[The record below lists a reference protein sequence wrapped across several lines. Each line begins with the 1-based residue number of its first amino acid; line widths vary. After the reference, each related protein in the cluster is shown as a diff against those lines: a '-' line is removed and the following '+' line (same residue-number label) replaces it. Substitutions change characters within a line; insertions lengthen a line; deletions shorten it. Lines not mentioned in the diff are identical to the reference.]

1 MKKKYR
7 VYVPTTLCFDVVAE
21 SQAQA
26 RRIAAAASYT
36 PVEPLEVRWPDGSFD
51 TDSINISLW
60 SIGREGLAGNN
71 IELHEQGGEL
81 NTPIEQIEGGV
92 RDFAELH
99 GNENELA
106 AALR

>member
-7 VYVPTTLCFDVVAE
+7 VYIPTTLCFDVAAE

-26 RRIAAAASYT
+26 RRIAAAAAYT
-36 PVEPLEVRWPDGSFD
+36 PVEPLETQWPDGSFD
-51 TDSINISLW
+51 PDSIDVRLW
-60 SIGREGLAGNN
+60 SVERSGLTGDN
-71 IELHEQGGEL
+71 IELQEL
-81 NTPIEQIEGGV
+81 GDECNTPIEQIEGGV

-99 GNENELA
+99 GNEHELA